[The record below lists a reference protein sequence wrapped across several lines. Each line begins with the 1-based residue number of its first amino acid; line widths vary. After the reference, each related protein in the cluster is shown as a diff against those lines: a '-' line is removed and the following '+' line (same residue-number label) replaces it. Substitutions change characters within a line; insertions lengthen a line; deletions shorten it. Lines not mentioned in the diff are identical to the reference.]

1 MLAGRRRLITV
12 LIRHEMPRVLIIVT
26 VDTQQLPV
34 AAVGRVVVVV
44 VILVMDREFTELLA
58 RELAPAVRTNPGE
71 YLQRSF
77 PIGLLAKLLLA
88 PGLGD
93 DIVRPTGIW
102 SGLL

>member
-44 VILVMDREFTELLA
+44 MVPVMHRELAQVLA
-58 RELAPAVRTNPGE
+58 REFARAAPANPRIDLE
-71 YLQRSF
+71 RSLS
-77 PIGLLAKLLLA
+77 ILLLA
-88 PGLGD
+88 LLPVTPRLGD
-93 DIVRPTGIW
+93 DPIQSV
-102 SGLL
+102 